1 MSDKRM
7 NLYVVT
13 NGWTGESYV
22 RVYVVAATE
31 ARALELAGA
40 SFREQEERPRYWQ
53 NLYIDLLHTFDGSEL
68 VTAASDEGWEV
79 KGDDLDTNN

>member
-31 ARALELAGA
+31 ARALELARE
-40 SFREQEERPRYWQ
+40 SFKREHDDPRNWETLFV
-53 NLYIDLLHTFDGSEL
+53 NHTLALDGSEY
-68 VTAASDEGWEV
+68 ASVPSDSGWESA
-79 KGDDLDTNN
+79 DE